1 MKSSAHRLIFLTLL
15 IALCA
20 VVPASAQKLQIDH
33 LDTLFPKAAETVD
46 VTIDESL
53 IKLAAKFLSSS
64 KPDEAAI
71 KSIVSALKG
80 VYVKGVE
87 FDKEGEYSE
96 ADIEKVRSQLRAP
109 SWERIVGVR
118 SKREGDNAE
127 VYLMMQNDVI
137 MGVGVI
143 VFSRI
148 GGFEVDFELTWRAF
162 VAERLPRDAERIESL
177 ERGLHEQV
185 LEMRVVEQ
193 VGERGRRRER
203 SESAEIP

>member
-20 VVPASAQKLQIDH
+20 AVPASAQKLQIDH

-71 KSIVSALKG
+71 KAIVGALKG

-87 FDKEGEYSE
+87 FDRDGEYSE
-96 ADIEKVRSQLRAP
+96 ADIEKVRTQLHAP
-109 SWERIVGVR
+109 GWERIVGVR
-118 SKREGDNAE
+118 SRREGDNAE
-127 VYLMMQNDVI
+127 VYMMMQNDVI
-137 MGVGVI
+137 TGVGVI
-143 VFSRI
+143 VFSPRELYVVNIVGPIDPEKI
-148 GGFEVDFELTWRAF
+148 GELRGHFGLPNIDFDW
-162 VAERLPRDAERIESL
+162 S
-177 ERGLHEQV
+177 G
-185 LEMRVVEQ
+185 
-193 VGERGRRRER
+193 VGVRRY
-203 SESAEIP
+203 PKGDK